1 MEQIG
6 KVREQ
11 HLGAN
16 FCEICCWKDA
26 LFPIAQ
32 LHFFAVLQ
40 KLRFF
45 GGVAGVQTPQVPSA
59 KLKKYKKDLTDLGAT
74 WAG

>member
-1 MEQIG
+1 MEEIG

-45 GGVAGVQTPQVPSA
+45 GGVAGIQTPQ
-59 KLKKYKKDLTDLGAT
+59 TR
-74 WAG
+74 AGYPAQS